1 MTIVAETS
9 AGEATPA
16 QHGQTVPLII
26 IGILFFIF
34 GFVTW
39 LNGSLIPFLKI
50 ICQLTTIE
58 ALLVTFVFYIAYTV
72 MALPMAKIL
81 QRTGY
86 RNGMALGLGV
96 MAVGALIHIPAAY
109 TASFGV
115 FLLGL
120 FTLGTGLTIL
130 QTASNPYI
138 VLLGPSHS
146 AAARISM
153 MGIVNKGAG
162 VIAPLVFASFVL
174 HGLGDPHALA
184 DNAVTPELRAALAQR
199 LVMPYLSIAVV
210 LAALIALVRFAP
222 LPDVVPEAADK
233 NDGSIFHYPHLLLG
247 AATLFFYMGLEV
259 MAGDTIGLFGQ
270 ELGVVGFAK
279 LTSFTM
285 GWMVVGYI
293 LGILLIPRFISQR
306 WALIASGVAGLCVT
320 LAVLTSDPHSSA
332 MSQAVWGWLGIP
344 AIPDPIFFVS
354 LMGLAHALVWPCVWP
369 LAIDG
374 LGKHTARASAILIM
388 AIAGGAI
395 MPLLFGFVS
404 RHTGLQTAYT
414 VALPCYLM
422 VLYYGW
428 HGHRVGRTDIS
439 ASV

>member
-1 MTIVAETS
+1 MSTIADTS
-9 AGEATPA
+9 PMDTAPR
-16 QHGQTVPLII
+16 QHGQTIPLII
-26 IGILFFIF
+26 IGVLFFIF

-50 ICQLTTIE
+50 ICELTTIE

-72 MALPMAKIL
+72 MALPMASIL
-81 QRTGY
+81 ARTGY

-130 QTASNPYI
+130 QTASNPYL
-138 VLLGPSHS
+138 VLLGPPES
-146 AAARISM
+146 AAARISI

-162 VIAPLVFASFVL
+162 VIVPLLFASLVL
-174 HGLGDPHALA
+174 HDLGDPAALA
-184 DNAVTPELRAALAQR
+184 ETAVSPEARAALAER
-199 LVMPYLSIAVV
+199 LVIPYIVIAGV
-210 LAALIALVRFAP
+210 LASLIALVRFAP

-233 NDGSIFHYPHLLLG
+233 DDGSVLDHPHLLLG

-259 MAGDTIGLFGQ
+259 MAGDTIGLFGA
-270 ELGVVGFAK
+270 ELGVIGFAK
-279 LTSFTM
+279 LTSYTM

-293 LGILLIPRFISQR
+293 CGIAFIPRLISQR
-306 WALIASGVAGLCVT
+306 MALIASGVAGIAVT
-320 LAVLTSDPHSSA
+320 LAVMGSNPQSTA
-332 MSQAVWGWLGIP
+332 ISQAVWGWAGLP
-344 AIPDPIFFVS
+344 ALPDPIFFVS

-374 LGKHTARASAILIM
+374 LGRHTARASAILIM

-395 MPLLFGFVS
+395 MPLLFGWAERS
-404 RHTGLQTAYT
+404 GGIQSAYW
-414 VALPCYLM
+414 VAIPCYAMILF
-422 VLYYGW
+422 YGW
-428 HGHRVGRTDIS
+428 RGHRIGRG
-439 ASV
+439 

>member
-1 MTIVAETS
+1 MSTIADTS
-9 AGEATPA
+9 PIDTAPR
-16 QHGQTVPLII
+16 QHGQTIPLII
-26 IGILFFIF
+26 IGVLFFIF

-50 ICQLTTIE
+50 ICELTTIE

-72 MALPMAKIL
+72 MALPMASIL
-81 QRTGY
+81 ARTGY

-130 QTASNPYI
+130 QTASNPYL
-138 VLLGPSHS
+138 VLLGPPES
-146 AAARISM
+146 AAARISI

-162 VIAPLVFASFVL
+162 VIVPLLFASLVL
-174 HGLGDPHALA
+174 HDLGDPAALA
-184 DNAVTPELRAALAQR
+184 ETAVSPEARAALAER
-199 LVMPYLSIAVV
+199 LVIPYIVIAGV
-210 LAALIALVRFAP
+210 LASLIALVRFAP

-233 NDGSIFHYPHLLLG
+233 DDGSVLDHPHLLLG

-259 MAGDTIGLFGQ
+259 MAGDTIGLFGA

-279 LTSFTM
+279 LTSYTM

-293 LGILLIPRFISQR
+293 CGIAFIPRLISQR
-306 WALIASGVAGLCVT
+306 MALIASGVAGIAVT
-320 LAVLTSDPHSSA
+320 LAVMGSNPQSTA
-332 MSQAVWGWLGIP
+332 ISQVVWGWTGLP
-344 AIPDPIFFVS
+344 ALPDPIFFVS

-374 LGKHTARASAILIM
+374 LGRHTARASAILIM

-395 MPLLFGFVS
+395 MPLLFGWAERS
-404 RHTGLQTAYT
+404 GGIQSAYW
-414 VALPCYLM
+414 VAIPCYAMILF
-422 VLYYGW
+422 YGW
-428 HGHRVGRTDIS
+428 RGHRIGRG
-439 ASV
+439 

>member
-1 MTIVAETS
+1 MNTTAKSVLA
-9 AGEATPA
+9 EATPH

-26 IGILFFIF
+26 IGVLFFIF

-50 ICQLTTIE
+50 ICQLSTIE

-72 MALPMAKIL
+72 MALPMAGIL
-81 QRTGY
+81 ARTGY

-96 MAVGALIHIPAAY
+96 MAAGALIHIPAAY
-109 TASFGV
+109 SASFGV

-146 AAARISM
+146 AAARISI

-162 VIAPLVFASFVL
+162 VIVPLLFASLVL
-174 HGLGDPHALA
+174 HDLGDPAALA
-184 DNAVTPELRAALAQR
+184 ATAVSPELRADLAER
-199 LVMPYLSIAVV
+199 LVVPYLVIAAV
-210 LAALIALVRFAP
+210 LAALIALVRLAP
-222 LPDVVPEAADK
+222 LPEVVPEAADK
-233 NDGSIFHYPHLLLG
+233 DDGSIFDHPHLLLG

-259 MAGDTIGLFGQ
+259 MAGDTIGLFGA

-279 LTSFTM
+279 LTSYTM

-293 LGILLIPRFISQR
+293 LGIALIPRVISQR
-306 WALIASGVAGLCVT
+306 QALIGSGVAGILVT
-320 LAVLTSDPHSSA
+320 LAVMTSNPQSSA
-332 MSQAVWGWLGIP
+332 ISQAVWGWAGLP
-344 AIPDPIFFVS
+344 ALPDPIFFVS

-374 LGKHTARASAILIM
+374 LGRHTARASAILIM

-395 MPLLFGFVS
+395 MPLLFGWAERS
-404 RHTGLQTAYT
+404 GGIQAAYW
-414 VALPCYLM
+414 VAIPCYAM
-422 VLYYGW
+422 ILYYGW
-428 HGHRVGRTDIS
+428 RGHRVGRG
-439 ASV
+439 

>member
-1 MTIVAETS
+1 MNTTAET
-9 AGEATPA
+9 ALTDAAPRP
-16 QHGQTVPLII
+16 HGQTVPLII
-26 IGILFFIF
+26 IGVLFFIF

-50 ICQLTTIE
+50 ICQLSTIE

-72 MALPMAKIL
+72 MALPMAGIL
-81 QRTGY
+81 ARTGY

-96 MAVGALIHIPAAY
+96 MAAGALIHIPAAY
-109 TASFGV
+109 SASFGV

-146 AAARISM
+146 AAARISI

-162 VIAPLVFASFVL
+162 VIVPLLFASLVL
-174 HGLGDPHALA
+174 HDLGDPAALA
-184 DNAVTPELRAALAQR
+184 ATAVSPELRADLAER
-199 LVMPYLSIAVV
+199 LVVPYLVIAAV
-210 LAALIALVRFAP
+210 LAALIALVRLAP
-222 LPDVVPEAADK
+222 LPEVVPEAADK
-233 NDGSIFHYPHLLLG
+233 DDGSIFDHPHLLLG

-259 MAGDTIGLFGQ
+259 MAGDTIGLFGA

-279 LTSFTM
+279 LTSYTM

-293 LGILLIPRFISQR
+293 LGIALIPRVISQR
-306 WALIASGVAGLCVT
+306 QALIGSGVAGILVT
-320 LAVLTSDPHSSA
+320 LAVMTSNPQSSA
-332 MSQAVWGWLGIP
+332 ISQAVWGWAGLP
-344 AIPDPIFFVS
+344 ALPDPIFFVS

-374 LGKHTARASAILIM
+374 LGRHTARASAILIM

-395 MPLLFGFVS
+395 MPLLFGWAERS
-404 RHTGLQTAYT
+404 GGIQAAYW
-414 VALPCYLM
+414 VAIPCYAM
-422 VLYYGW
+422 ILYYGW
-428 HGHRVGRTDIS
+428 RGHRVGRG
-439 ASV
+439 